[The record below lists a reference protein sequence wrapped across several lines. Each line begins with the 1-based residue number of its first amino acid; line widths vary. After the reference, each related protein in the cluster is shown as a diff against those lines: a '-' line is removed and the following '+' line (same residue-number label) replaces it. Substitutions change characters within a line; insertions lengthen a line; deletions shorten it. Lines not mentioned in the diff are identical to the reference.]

1 MWGRLAGA
9 NGRQSGRRP
18 TEDDMKERRAPAPA
32 ISENRLVPAYIG
44 CGSFHVVLSGG
55 STFVPQ
61 SISGFSLDFSTVC
74 ISCLLAFAVVRRR
87 FIWFTLRAIH
97 SYRIGLGSDG
107 RGGIDDPG
115 LDHVAVVPGLGARHP
130 GG

>member
-9 NGRQSGRRP
+9 NRRQSGRRP

-44 CGSFHVVLSGG
+44 YGSFHVVLSRG

-61 SISGFSLDFSTVC
+61 SISGFSLDFSTAC
-74 ISCLLAFAVVRRR
+74 ISCLLAFAVVRQCLLLFAVVLFGSLCGR
-87 FIWFTLRAIH
+87 FIPTE
-97 SYRIGLGSDG
+97 S
-107 RGGIDDPG
+107 
-115 LDHVAVVPGLGARHP
+115 
-130 GG
+130 